1 MTVTFAPPGD
11 KAALEQGTAF
21 TPTFDAAGLVVC
33 VTTEAATGA
42 VLMVAT
48 MNREALALTLE
59 TGVVHYWS
67 RSRQTLWRKG
77 DTSGQVQRLLAMRT
91 DCDQDAVLLAVE
103 VGGDGHACHTGRH
116 SCFYRE
122 VVMGEDGPRLVE
134 KGIAPADPR
143 LMSA

>member
-1 MTVTFAPPGD
+1 MTITFAPPAA
-11 KAALEQGTAF
+11 KAALEEGTTF
-21 TPTFDAAGLVVC
+21 TPKFDAAGLVVC
-33 VTTEAATGA
+33 VTTEAETGT

-48 MNREALALTLE
+48 MNRDALALTLE

-67 RSRQTLWRKG
+67 RSRQALWRKG

-91 DCDQDAVLLAVE
+91 DCDQDAVVLTVA

-134 KGIAPADPR
+134 TAPGPVTR
-143 LMSA
+143 R